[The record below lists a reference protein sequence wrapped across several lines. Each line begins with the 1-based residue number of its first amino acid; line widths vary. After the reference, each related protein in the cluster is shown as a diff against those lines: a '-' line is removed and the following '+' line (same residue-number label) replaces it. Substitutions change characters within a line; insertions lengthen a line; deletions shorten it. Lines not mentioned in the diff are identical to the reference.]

1 MLRTLPE
8 NQKARWHEKL
18 NKLMFAYNASRHSA
32 TGYAPYYLLFG
43 REPIILP
50 VDFCL
55 KNLPQDRMR
64 VKQYS
69 KFVNQYEDQMTEA
82 YKIAKECSARMKK
95 TSEEQWRKR
104 LIANELLPGDK
115 ILVRNKEKAI
125 GPTKIRAIWEQTIYQ
140 VVKKHGNGVTY
151 DVKPMVGNAK
161 QRTLHRNML
170 LPCEIMEDLPVE
182 VAPTEPREPTRR
194 LRSNASQTQED
205 NTVDMS
211 EDSDDESI
219 DMDFNLQSAKV
230 PLMQEP
236 SIPTSVT
243 EEQTE
248 NPTAVKEFFQV
259 ESPDAEKEVTVLE
272 PEVEAAP
279 EPTTVTPECTL
290 AVENE
295 EYAVPEPE
303 IIETPTESVTT
314 VPEAPETPE
323 TSEVL
328 LQRRSRKPAKNFV
341 YYNLGG
347 DPVLINVI
355 ETEDTGWWAKF
366 KWTTIKV
373 FERLHDYVDM
383 IE

>member
-1 MLRTLPE
+1 
-8 NQKARWHEKL
+8 
-18 NKLMFAYNASRHSA
+18 
-32 TGYAPYYLLFG
+32 
-43 REPIILP
+43 
-50 VDFCL
+50 
-55 KNLPQDRMR
+55 MR

-82 YKIAKECSARMKK
+82 YKIAKECSAKMKK
-95 TSEEQWRKR
+95 ISEEQWRKR

-115 ILVRNKEKAI
+115 VLVRNKEKAI
-125 GPTKIRAIWEQTIYQ
+125 GPTKIRARWEQAIYQ

-151 DVKPMVGNAK
+151 DIRPMVGNAK

-182 VAPTEPREPTRR
+182 VVPTEPREPARR
-194 LRSNASQTQED
+194 LRSNTSPTQED

-230 PLMQEP
+230 PLVQEP
-236 SIPTSVT
+236 SIPTAVT

-248 NPTAVKEFFQV
+248 NPVAVQEFFQV
-259 ESPDAEKEVTVLE
+259 ESTDAEQEVTVLE

-279 EPTTVTPECTL
+279 EPTTVTPECTS
-290 AVENE
+290 AVESE

-303 IIETPTESVTT
+303 IIETDPESTT
-314 VPEAPETPE
+314 AAPETPETTETPE

-355 ETEDTGWWAKF
+355 ETEDAGWWTKF
-366 KWTTIKV
+366 KRATIQV